1 MKYKAGSACVFV
13 IRQKDLLGLKYLRR
27 NAELLKFYFNRR
39 LRKVKYELEIGR
51 KYKSSIFF
59 QKYIKYNVWVGL
71 NESEC
76 MSLIVAFRRQKQ
88 IGL

>member
-39 LRKVKYELEIGR
+39 LRKVK
-51 KYKSSIFF
+51 
-59 QKYIKYNVWVGL
+59 VWAR
-71 NESEC
+71 NWEK
-76 MSLIVAFRRQKQ
+76 I
-88 IGL
+88 